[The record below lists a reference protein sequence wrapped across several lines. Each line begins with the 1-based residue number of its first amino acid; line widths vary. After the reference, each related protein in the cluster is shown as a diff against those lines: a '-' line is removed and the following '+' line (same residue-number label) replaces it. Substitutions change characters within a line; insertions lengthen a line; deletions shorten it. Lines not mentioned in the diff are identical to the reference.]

1 MNISDV
7 KAYAISQ
14 HFIDPVSVI
23 ANRKAIESGFLVAK
37 SSLRSFYDRHHDLVN
52 DYFPRT

>member
-14 HFIDPVSVI
+14 HFLDPMSVI
-23 ANRKAIESGFLVAK
+23 ANKKAIESGCLEAK
-37 SSLRSFYDRHHDLVN
+37 SSHR
-52 DYFPRT
+52 